1 MGRTMLVGFIGLV
14 IVISVINSLYI
25 VDFKTLLKMYFMMD
39 NILLA
44 ELTADI
50 GLVGTYLVA
59 STGEW
64 D

>member
-1 MGRTMLVGFIGLV
+1 MGRTMLVAFIGLV

-59 STGEW
+59 STG
-64 D
+64 

>member
-1 MGRTMLVGFIGLV
+1 MGRTMLVAFIGLV

-50 GLVGTYLVA
+50 GLIGTYLVA
-59 STGEW
+59 STG
-64 D
+64 